1 MWLSIHSLL
10 SPSTSK
16 RTPSVPAL
24 AATIAELRVL
34 CKILIIISTDV
45 VKHRTLTTIRMI
57 TYLVH
62 VRVIRAPIMMV
73 WMPVRVCPM
82 LASSL
87 TLSLLLKHLLR
98 LVWLLLACQRGVWGR
113 ITTGLSF
120 CSLSVTGLGLCLG
133 SACWVLR
140 ALLCSGGAESASS
153 SLLRCSTILC
163 TLLRLLAVISIVAVV
178 LISIPLVVRSIIG
191 RHVIRSG

>member
-10 SPSTSK
+10 CPSTSK
-16 RTPSVPAL
+16 RTPSISAL
-24 AATIAELRVL
+24 AATISELRVL

-62 VRVIRAPIMMV
+62 VGVIRAAIMVV
-73 WMPVRVCPM
+73 WMPVRKWPM

-98 LVWLLLACQRGVWGR
+98 LGWLLLARQRGVWGR
-113 ITTGLSF
+113 VTTSLSF
-120 CSLSVTGLGLCLG
+120 CSLSVTVLGLWLG
-133 SACWVLR
+133 SACRILS
-140 ALLCSGGAESASS
+140 ALLRSGSTESASS
-153 SLLRCSTILC
+153 SLLGCNTILC
-163 TLLRLLAVISIVAVV
+163 TLLWLLAVIPIVAIV
-178 LISIPLVVRSIIG
+178 LISIPLVVRSVIG
-191 RHVIRSG
+191 GHVIWSG